1 MTRIAEIEIIEDRTA
16 TSRCDEGFLRLK
28 RLRARNR
35 RADGSESA
43 EYPIDLIDRPTLDAV
58 AVCLWARG
66 PRGVE
71 VLTRGGLR
79 PAAFFRRGKATV
91 LPEREY
97 LLVEEL
103 VAGVLEPGEVGLDA
117 LRRRG
122 ADEVR
127 EEAGLEV
134 DPGQLDPLGA
144 PFFMLPGI
152 ASEKIHLLAGEVR
165 RGSGPAA
172 WPAPEAGDGS
182 PLEEG
187 AELRWRP
194 LAEAVAA
201 CERGEIEDAK
211 TEIALRRLAA
221 RLGERLRRAAAEDE
235 PPSAGSATR
244 RAIP

>member
-1 MTRIAEIEIIEDRTA
+1 MPRVADIEIIEDRTA

-28 RLRARNR
+28 RFRARNR
-35 RADGSESA
+35 RADGSASP
-43 EYPIDLIDRPTLDAV
+43 EYPIDVIDRPTLDAV

-71 VLTRGGLR
+71 VLTRRGLR
-79 PAAFFRRGKATV
+79 PAACFRRGKTTV

-117 LRRRG
+117 LRWRG
-122 ADEVR
+122 AEEVR

-134 DPGQLDPLGA
+134 APGELDPIGGS
-144 PFFMLPGI
+144 FFTLPGI
-152 ASEKIHLLAGEVR
+152 ASEKIHLLAGEVP
-165 RGSGPAA
+165 RGSGPAV
-172 WPAPEAGDGS
+172 WPAPEGGDGS

-221 RLGERLRRAAAEDE
+221 RLGERLRDDAAGD
-235 PPSAGSATR
+235 GR
-244 RAIP
+244 RARGEIP